1 MHEGGG
7 SKTLPSVKQIAMS
20 VAVILSQT
28 LPDAHSCFSLL
39 LIPFRPL
46 SKNLT
51 PHFFSELTDFVGQT
65 TRSTSIHA
73 FHCR

>member
-1 MHEGGG
+1 MNSGARLLGRDGMHEGGG

-51 PHFFSELTDFVGQT
+51 RQFFYRT
-65 TRSTSIHA
+65 H
-73 FHCR
+73 